1 MAVSFQQQARYRKFT
16 YLGLIVTV
24 GMVLIVLWILALG
37 LWHPRSG
44 ADVLQWRPT
53 RSAEV
58 EVQNEIDDLDQMLAA
73 ANEKRRARG
82 AAALTEEAIHDRVA
96 EDRRIADERREAY
109 LGEVE
114 IEQMLA
120 VKNERRARKGLE
132 PITAEQYRADLEAER
147 GDT

>member
-1 MAVSFQQQARYRKFT
+1 VDPFVVIMVGLVGGLLVALIL
-16 YLGLIVTV
+16 LGVFYP
-24 GMVLIVLWILALG
+24 G
-37 LWHPRSG
+37 SG
-44 ADVLQWRPT
+44 ADQVNWKPT
-53 RSAEV
+53 RSVET

-82 AAALTEEAIHDRVA
+82 AAELTEEGIHERVA
-96 EDRRIADERREAY
+96 EDRRIADEQREAY

-132 PITAEQYRADLEAER
+132 PITAEQYRAEIEAER